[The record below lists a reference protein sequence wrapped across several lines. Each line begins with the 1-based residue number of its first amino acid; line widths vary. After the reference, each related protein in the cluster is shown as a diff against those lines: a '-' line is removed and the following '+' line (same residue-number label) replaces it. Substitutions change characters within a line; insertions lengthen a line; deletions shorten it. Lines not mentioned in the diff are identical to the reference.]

1 MDDEP
6 ASVTCSEKRKQSNT
20 HLSQEH
26 LNTIKKNKQKKPNR
40 PHAVNCGPTCW
51 LPFEGLTLCIQ
62 FTALNTMKCLDST
75 KEPQK
80 DQANLGP
87 LELAGKL
94 LKASHKLPFVH

>member
-40 PHAVNCGPTCW
+40 PHAVKCGPTCW
-51 LPFEGLTLCIQ
+51 LPSEGLPLCIQ
-62 FTALNTMKCLDST
+62 FAALNTMKCLDST

-80 DQANLGP
+80 DQANLG
-87 LELAGKL
+87 L
-94 LKASHKLPFVH
+94 